1 MAECGECGADL
12 DPAWKFCIRCGT
24 SVAVTPRP
32 DTDPVPSARPD
43 PSPNPGQSPA
53 PAPAPAARTEI
64 PSAIRPHLHDESRG
78 DDELE
83 SDRPTFDIPLVLG
96 IAIGVFGVIAMA
108 TGFIILIGRN

>member
-1 MAECGECGADL
+1 MAECGKCGADL
-12 DPAWKFCIRCGT
+12 DPAWKFCIHCGT
-24 SVAVTPRP
+24 SVAVTPAP
-32 DTDPVPSARPD
+32 DTDPVPSGRSD
-43 PSPNPGQSPA
+43 PSPNPGQS

-96 IAIGVFGVIAMA
+96 IAIGIFGVIAMA
-108 TGFIILIGRN
+108 TGFIILISRN

>member
-24 SVAVTPRP
+24 PVAVTPAL
-32 DTDPVPSARPD
+32 DTHPVASVRSD
-43 PSPNPGQSPA
+43 PSPISGQSLA
-53 PAPAPAARTEI
+53 PASAARTEI

-83 SDRPTFDIPLVLG
+83 SARPTFDIPLVLG
-96 IAIGVFGVIAMA
+96 IAIGIFGVIAMA